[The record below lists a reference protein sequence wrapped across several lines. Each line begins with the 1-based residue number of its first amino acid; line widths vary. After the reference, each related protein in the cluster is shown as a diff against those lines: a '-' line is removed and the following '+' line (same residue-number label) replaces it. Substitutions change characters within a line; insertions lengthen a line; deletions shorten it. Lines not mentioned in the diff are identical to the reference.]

1 MEQRIPEH
9 RQYQL
14 HRCLQKLGLPATVR
28 VNWGRID
35 RALTHSSVGKPRPNL
50 AEQDRAGTA
59 APYNY
64 ERLELLGDAAL
75 RLLATEVLMAQYP
88 AAAVGYLAAV
98 RSRLIS
104 DQALS
109 QLAANLGI
117 GAYLLADARLQPGK
131 VGHAA
136 RLADALEALV
146 GALYLDA
153 PDLRLV
159 RPWLAPHLQQTAQ
172 AISADPTLQ
181 DYKTALQKLVQ
192 ARHRC
197 DPVYRTRPC
206 PSDTPG
212 IDQYFSEVCIQDVPW
227 GWGKGTSKKSAE
239 KAAAQVAYQALQ
251 QPVPPSP
258 PSL

>member
-1 MEQRIPEH
+1 VTPPIPEH

-14 HRCLQKLGLPATVR
+14 HRCLQKLGLPATVQ

-35 RALTHSSVGKPRPNL
+35 EALTHSSAGGPMPG
-50 AEQDRAGTA
+50 AESQGTGSND

-109 QLAANLGI
+109 QLAADLGI
-117 GAYLLADARLQPGK
+117 GAYLVADASLQPGNA
-131 VGHAA
+131 GHAA
-136 RLADALEALV
+136 RLADVLEALV
-146 GALYLDA
+146 GALYLES
-153 PDLRLV
+153 PDLALV
-159 RPWLAPHLQQTAQ
+159 RPWLAPRLQHMAQT
-172 AISADPTLQ
+172 ISADPTLQ
-181 DYKTALQKLVQ
+181 DYKTALQKLAQ

-206 PSDTPG
+206 PSDIPG

-227 GWGKGTSKKSAE
+227 GWGKGTSKKAAE

-251 QPVPPSP
+251 QSSSSSP
-258 PSL
+258 PPL